1 MFIDLT
7 LQEYLKILKSDKP
20 VPGGGSVAPY
30 VAALGASL
38 SIMGAN
44 LTINKK
50 SYEH

>member
-38 SIMGAN
+38 SIIHRKNNIERETAN
-44 LTINKK
+44 Q
-50 SYEH
+50 